1 MRLFRDSLVFF
12 TENLPKMNIISFAG
26 YHMRE
31 GGLMREQDLAFTIT
45 NGIAYLVS
53 ERKLGF
59 FVKVKEDQ
67 NFNRRNTLSILRI
80 KIFI

>member
-1 MRLFRDSLVFF
+1 MIETAEEKR
-12 TENLPKMNIISFAG
+12 
-26 YHMRE
+26 
-31 GGLMREQDLAFTIT
+31 
-45 NGIAYLVS
+45 YLVS

>member
-1 MRLFRDSLVFF
+1 
-12 TENLPKMNIISFAG
+12 
-26 YHMRE
+26 
-31 GGLMREQDLAFTIT
+31 
-45 NGIAYLVS
+45 VS

>member
-1 MRLFRDSLVFF
+1 MFI
-12 TENLPKMNIISFAG
+12 N
-26 YHMRE
+26 
-31 GGLMREQDLAFTIT
+31 
-45 NGIAYLVS
+45 YLVS

-67 NFNRRNTLSILRI
+67 NFNRRNIINILRI

>member
-1 MRLFRDSLVFF
+1 MVWIELSC
-12 TENLPKMNIISFAG
+12 MNQ
-26 YHMRE
+26 E
-31 GGLMREQDLAFTIT
+31 GGSQINPEMSRFI
-45 NGIAYLVS
+45 YLVS

-59 FVKVKEDQ
+59 FVKVKKDQ